1 MISLSEKRVSL
12 VNLGHTL
19 EALDKIDGLIKCF
32 SEPKPGPAYL
42 TIRHYHG
49 DPEIQM
55 DRGPF
60 VMALKL
66 QREKLVE
73 YLATL
78 GIDANA

>member
-19 EALDKIDGLIKCF
+19 EALDKLEGLIKHF
-32 SEPKPGPAYL
+32 SENKPGPAYL
-42 TIRHYHG
+42 TVRFAS
-49 DPEIQM
+49 DNPEIQI
-55 DRGPF
+55 DRAVF
-60 VMALKL
+60 LVALKA